1 MVAGTNDRKIS
12 QLSDSQLPDSSR
24 KNLAPVTCLH
34 QEKMTLS
41 KWAIQAERVECN
53 GDENPAPKA
62 GHPSD
67 STPVSLSNVSGTE
80 LAHITPARDNP
91 KIVVTETD
99 DGPVKLVVEA
109 EEESSSKSTPS
120 QEEQRQNQLKKSA
133 TVSLVTGMHVRT
145 SSDVSNYEQLGEPQ
159 TNHMRA
165 RTLSDSNIAA
175 RQKECMVI
183 GNSKDIQES
192 VTRRNSEPTPAPTSS
207 LPHEPHQP
215 IQRQSSGD
223 NETVMGGARPTFG
236 VSNEKQNEPT
246 QSNDLDGDKVVDNGE
261 SMKSKEDEE
270 YLSTRAKVSFVV
282 GEEEENTS
290 RDDESFLSHPTT
302 FSSHD
307 QSELC
312 EQSDD
317 YITESEDPL
326 VVEENSEM
334 MQQVHLLEHA
344 CNGQCFKGLE
354 HACNGQCFKG
364 VSSFNF

>member
-24 KNLAPVTCLH
+24 KNLAPVTGLH
-34 QEKMTLS
+34 QEKVALS
-41 KWAIQAERVECN
+41 KWAIQSRVECN
-53 GDENPAPKA
+53 GDMNPASSA
-62 GHPSD
+62 GHHSD
-67 STPVSLSNVSGTE
+67 STPVSLSSVSGTE
-80 LAHITPARDNP
+80 LAHITPSRDNP

-109 EEESSSKSTPS
+109 EEESSSKSAPS

-145 SSDVSNYEQLGEPQ
+145 SSDVSIYEQLGEPQ
-159 TNHMRA
+159 TNNMRA

-175 RQKECMVI
+175 RQRECMVV
-183 GNSKDIQES
+183 GNSKDI
-192 VTRRNSEPTPAPTSS
+192 VTRRNSEPTTAPTSS

-246 QSNDLDGDKVVDNGE
+246 KSNDLDGDEVVDNGE

-270 YLSTRAKVSFVV
+270 YLSMRSKVSFVV
-282 GEEEENTS
+282 GEEEENAS

-307 QSELC
+307 QSELY

-317 YITESEDPL
+317 DITESEDPL

-344 CNGQCFKGLE
+344 CNGK
-354 HACNGQCFKG
+354 CFKG

>member
-24 KNLAPVTCLH
+24 KNLASVTCLH
-34 QEKMTLS
+34 QEKVALS
-41 KWAIQAERVECN
+41 KWAIQSKVECN
-53 GDENPAPKA
+53 GDVNPASSA

-67 STPVSLSNVSGTE
+67 STPVSLSGTE
-80 LAHITPARDNP
+80 LAHITPSRDNP

-109 EEESSSKSTPS
+109 EEESSSKSAPS

-145 SSDVSNYEQLGEPQ
+145 SSDVSIYEQLGEPQ
-159 TNHMRA
+159 TNNMRA

-175 RQKECMVI
+175 RLKECMVV
-183 GNSKDIQES
+183 GNSKDIQEC
-192 VTRRNSEPTPAPTSS
+192 VTRRNSEPTTAPTSS
-207 LPHEPHQP
+207 LPHEPPRP

-223 NETVMGGARPTFG
+223 NETVMGGARLTFG

-246 QSNDLDGDKVVDNGE
+246 QSNDLDGDQVVDNGE

-282 GEEEENTS
+282 GEEEENAS

-307 QSELC
+307 QSELY

-317 YITESEDPL
+317 DITESEDPL

-344 CNGQCFKGLE
+344 CNGK
-354 HACNGQCFKG
+354 CFKG